1 MREEKESFIILFLK
15 KIGLIKEYE
24 IPKSEMCKNAQSIC
38 NHDCN
43 ACAWKE
49 WEMKKIETPCKDCDR
64 KIIGGLRNRSHQRTG
79 G

>member
-49 WEMKKIETPCKDCDR
+49 
-64 KIIGGLRNRSHQRTG
+64 
-79 G
+79 